1 MSLGIHSEVDEQRSE
16 VGLFLEITLV
26 PTVYQRHLNA
36 YPINSSTPSNEVQLS
51 RSSIGIVT

>member
-26 PTVYQRHLNA
+26 ILR
-36 YPINSSTPSNEVQLS
+36 STYFCLKESF
-51 RSSIGIVT
+51 